1 MRRKENSMYLR
12 GVSNKN
18 AWHMHTNA
26 CFRMKNPFSQQFQN
40 GCGIVIPNL
49 SVIFFSWKQKQSHS
63 HFSNSLM
70 NLISSKKK
78 LNKIMVFCNEQRE
91 SINTN
96 HNCLRHIHGK
106 PQGKRK
112 RQLMVYWMDQTL
124 FVLNVLSQGHFLLML
139 LSASDRSFNLG
150 VADKPLICHQTFSY
164 LPQYCALKV
173 CLEMKPNSMFPL
185 QMVDLFQLVAAL
197 LI

>member
-1 MRRKENSMYLR
+1 MYLR

-49 SVIFFSWKQKQSHS
+49 SVIFSPENKNKNWQAIH
-63 HFSNSLM
+63 
-70 NLISSKKK
+70 ISAIPWWIQFLQKK